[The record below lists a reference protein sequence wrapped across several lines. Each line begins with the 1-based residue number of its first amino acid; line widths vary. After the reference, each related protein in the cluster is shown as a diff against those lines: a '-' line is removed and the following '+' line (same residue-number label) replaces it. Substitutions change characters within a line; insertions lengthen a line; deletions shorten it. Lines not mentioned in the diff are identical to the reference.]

1 MCLEFCTSDKQVV
14 LLPSSGDVDAL
25 VLPRATFTVWFEVLG
40 SSIFSSADETANWY
54 SRRKFP
60 FAASSAACNFLFAH
74 LHILTSYQ
82 SRGCEIT
89 FPCCSVRFPDTVLPC
104 IPWSFEFLHW
114 YIAFSSLDL
123 WILLLTSMC
132 CVCVCVWAEECFCGQ
147 ISEKHVFSS
156 CALSL
161 SSNSIHSLFCQ
172 ILFSTCNVATFV
184 SIFLHGAGF
193 SVSHCK
199 TASPSSCDKNILP
212 NFICFSHCIF

>member
-1 MCLEFCTSDKQVV
+1 MLMLWSSPAPPSQCGLRSWIFHLQFC
-14 LLPSSGDVDAL
+14 
-25 VLPRATFTVWFEVLG
+25 WWN
-40 SSIFSSADETANWY
+40 TANWY

-82 SRGCEIT
+82 SLGCEIT

-114 YIAFSSLDL
+114 HIAFSSLDL

-161 SSNSIHSLFCQ
+161 SFNSIHSLFCQ

-199 TASPSSCDKNILP
+199 TASPSCCDKNILP
-212 NFICFSHCIF
+212 NFLQKIENLFFLLYFLNPLAVCSVGNTE